1 MQLQSSNVFEQ
12 ITATPTF
19 LHSRVEMLGDEFT
32 VCTHLKELIRA
43 DSKQFESLGE
53 TPQNTTC
60 SYVTNDLWTLLFL
73 QRKGVRDA
81 QANWSLTPYAP
92 SCSKTK
98 VGIEYQ

>member
-1 MQLQSSNVFEQ
+1 MQSSNVFEQ

-19 LHSRVEMLGDEFT
+19 LHTRVEMLEDEFT

-43 DSKQFESLGE
+43 DLKQFESLGE

-81 QANWSLTPYAP
+81 QANWSSTPYAP
-92 SCSKTK
+92 SCD
-98 VGIEYQ
+98 

>member
-60 SYVTNDLWTLLFL
+60 SYVTNDLGTLLFL

-81 QANWSLTPYAP
+81 QAN
-92 SCSKTK
+92 
-98 VGIEYQ
+98 